1 MYTEQKSKIK
11 SYGILI
17 VMTLIIMFVSVLA
30 IISVYD
36 YIVYDITNDL
46 SELCAKYG
54 FLVSPAC

>member
-1 MYTEQKSKIK
+1 MYVEQKSKIK
-11 SYGILI
+11 SYG
-17 VMTLIIMFVSVLA
+17 TLIIIALIIVFVSALA

-36 YIVYDITNDL
+36 YLVYDITNDL

>member
-17 VMTLIIMFVSVLA
+17 VITLIIVFVSALA

>member
-17 VMTLIIMFVSVLA
+17 VMTLIIVFVSALA

-54 FLVSPAC
+54 FLVSPGC

>member
-17 VMTLIIMFVSVLA
+17 VMTLIIVFVSALA

-54 FLVSPAC
+54 FLVSPKC

>member
-17 VMTLIIMFVSVLA
+17 VMTLIIVFVSALA

>member
-17 VMTLIIMFVSVLA
+17 VITLIIVFVSALA

-54 FLVSPAC
+54 FIVSPGC

>member
-1 MYTEQKSKIK
+1 MYIEQKSKIK

-17 VMTLIIMFVSVLA
+17 VMTLIIVFVSALA

>member
-17 VMTLIIMFVSVLA
+17 VMTLIIVFVSALA

-54 FLVSPAC
+54 FIVSPGC

>member
-17 VMTLIIMFVSVLA
+17 VMTLIIVFVSALA

-46 SELCAKYG
+46 SGLCAKYG